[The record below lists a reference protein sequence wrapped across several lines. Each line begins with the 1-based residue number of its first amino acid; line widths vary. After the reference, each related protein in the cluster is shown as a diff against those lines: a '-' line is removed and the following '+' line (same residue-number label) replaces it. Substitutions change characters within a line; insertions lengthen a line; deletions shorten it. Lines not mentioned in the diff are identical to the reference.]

1 MQMLVV
7 YAATWNHVGHAAGI
21 ILAFMELALEAM
33 LRSVFYTA
41 TRDNANVC
49 SHVEVHAPI
58 ECKGQGATFAVV
70 AMTADSQLGKRGI
83 EGSCSNH

>member
-1 MQMLVV
+1 
-7 YAATWNHVGHAAGI
+7 
-21 ILAFMELALEAM
+21 MELALEAM

-70 AMTADSQLGKRGI
+70 AMTADSQLGKRGKHKPI
-83 EGSCSNH
+83 GTAREKQPPL